1 MAGKFA
7 VPASCTAMRQDFL
20 AFQLNGGDSHDL
32 PLRDERISGSIFP
45 GCPADT
51 FAAMGDAFAAFGRD
65 DQKLYT
71 MPSLDL
77 VVARLGDATQSDA
90 TALSH
95 FDAQFLGLTRES
107 FEQKSQK

>member
-1 MAGKFA
+1 
-7 VPASCTAMRQDFL
+7 
-20 AFQLNGGDSHDL
+20 
-32 PLRDERISGSIFP
+32 
-45 GCPADT
+45 
-51 FAAMGDAFAAFGRD
+51 MGDAFAAFGRD

-107 FEQKSQK
+107 FEQKSQKSSLEIAGQCLAEQRHIQPVKVKLDIS